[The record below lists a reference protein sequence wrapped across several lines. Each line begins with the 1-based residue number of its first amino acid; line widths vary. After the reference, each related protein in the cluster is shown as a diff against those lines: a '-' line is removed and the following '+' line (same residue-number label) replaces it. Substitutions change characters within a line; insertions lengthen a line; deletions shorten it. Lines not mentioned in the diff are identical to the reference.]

1 MCGYIN
7 STTYKEKVY
16 SLLYVDDILLVGSS
30 KEDLVN
36 VKKLLSKKFDMKD
49 LGESRKILRIDI
61 TRDRDQS
68 ILSISQSTQCEKVI
82 RRFNLTNARPVTIS
96 IAQHFKR
103 SAANSSSDTDIEF
116 KQQMENVPYNQALRS
131 LMYLMISTRP
141 DLSYSVS
148 LVSRYMVNP
157 LKRH

>member
-68 ILSISQSTQCEKVI
+68 ILSISQST
-82 RRFNLTNARPVTIS
+82 
-96 IAQHFKR
+96 
-103 SAANSSSDTDIEF
+103 
-116 KQQMENVPYNQALRS
+116 
-131 LMYLMISTRP
+131 
-141 DLSYSVS
+141 
-148 LVSRYMVNP
+148 
-157 LKRH
+157 